1 MTSNC
6 FTPDPCCGSFTGSCK
21 APSNSYTKSISDCSS
36 GIKSCL
42 PTSFSTSSK
51 VSVSSR
57 PGSSLKETMQFLND
71 RLACYL
77 EKVRFL
83 EQENADLEYKI
94 QEWYEGQTP
103 YVYTDLNCYYKMI
116 EELQQQISCA
126 KADNARL
133 CLDVDN
139 LKVASDDYAIKYEYE
154 HGLCQSAEAD
164 VKSLRRIL
172 DDLTLC
178 KADLETELEALTEEL
193 LCLRKNH
200 EKEATPLRR
209 QLGDHINVE
218 LDAAPSCDLNK
229 VLDEI
234 RYQYETLVDNNQHE
248 VKDWY
253 HTQMEELNKEVISSG
268 EQLQGCQNEIIQLKH
283 TVQALE
289 IDLQTQHNLNTALEN
304 TLAETETHYSQQLS
318 ELQCL
323 ISDVEVQLA
332 ELQSDIE
339 HQYGEYK
346 VLLDAKCQLDCEI
359 SVYHRLGCD
368 TTSNA
373 PTPQPATTA
382 GAPVL
387 LPAPRPSPKQGAWS
401 VRRCTSCSQGVCVHP
416 PCTAYTLPLV
426 SGNLHLKVL
435 TTKLTTC
442 NFVCVLRHSGV
453 KTAGMT
459 PAKF

>member
-1 MTSNC
+1 MTS
-6 FTPDPCCGSFTGSCK
+6 SLYL
-21 APSNSYTKSISDCSS
+21 NSYTKSISDCSS

-57 PGSSLKETMQFLND
+57 PGSSLVNGYQPNPCLPRKLVRPMGCYSAGSYCGYNESIFNSNEKETMQFLND

-359 SVYHRLGCD
+359 SVYHRLLD
-368 TTSNA
+368 QLMVKLSVSNL
-373 PTPQPATTA
+373 PRTLGHKQTA
-382 GAPVL
+382 GVL
-387 LPAPRPSPKQGAWS
+387 CGPDPQGQQQQPSWWQPGTSGCRGSRTMMAW
-401 VRRCTSCSQGVCVHP
+401 V
-416 PCTAYTLPLV
+416 
-426 SGNLHLKVL
+426 
-435 TTKLTTC
+435 
-442 NFVCVLRHSGV
+442 
-453 KTAGMT
+453 
-459 PAKF
+459 